1 MCFLSATLLS
11 IFNYL
16 VGQYALCSNS
26 TDKCHA
32 FPNISL
38 NGDIPRGVLNAVL
51 SHPVLYGIMV
61 DVHYYLVT
69 NEVWSKLVKCKHNFQ
84 KLFFSCA
91 SIKVCLA

>member
-26 TDKCHA
+26 TGKCHA

-38 NGDIPRGVLNAVL
+38 NGDIPMGVLNAVL
-51 SHPVLYGIMV
+51 
-61 DVHYYLVT
+61 
-69 NEVWSKLVKCKHNFQ
+69 
-84 KLFFSCA
+84 
-91 SIKVCLA
+91 